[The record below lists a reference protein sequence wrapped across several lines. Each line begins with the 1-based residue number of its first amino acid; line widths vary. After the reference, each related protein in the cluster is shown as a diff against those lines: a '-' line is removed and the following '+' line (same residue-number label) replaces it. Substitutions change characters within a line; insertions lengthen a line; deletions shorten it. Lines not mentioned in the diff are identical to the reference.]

1 MQNTGIIQ
9 LSWPSVSVVIVF
21 HNEGWSPLMR
31 TVHNV
36 INTTPKQYLH
46 EVVMIDDGSM
56 KGKEAKLDL
65 SLLNQ
70 ITLICV

>member
-1 MQNTGIIQ
+1 
-9 LSWPSVSVVIVF
+9 
-21 HNEGWSPLMR
+21 MR

-56 KGKEAKLDL
+56 KGKKANLIKP
-65 SLLNQ
+65 LNQ
-70 ITLICV
+70 ITLIFI